1 MTTLQTTN
9 NPELENLIS
18 RMPSVS
24 FKQGEIIRAFH
35 QPKIRNIDSDEPIK
49 QVLRYVFT
57 LIGIRA
63 ENIPNDIQKSVL
75 INFIQNDLKQ
85 FSVDDIKIAFH
96 LLLKNELDCDPNH
109 YQSFSALYLS
119 NVMNAYQKHRF
130 ETIREFQKKQNE
142 MKQKELENELSDQEK
157 LERHQRFVRNC
168 IIQPFK
174 FYLKTGEITFGLI
187 PHSVIYE
194 SLTEKLNV
202 FKLSDADKNT
212 IYKMAIDQID
222 QESKKIAFNPDD
234 NKKLQDVR
242 DLIKLKGIEIAMKN
256 EIIAR
261 CHKISVIKFFESCKT
276 NNVDLESIIEKKLNS
291 QKIESIK

>member
-9 NPELENLIS
+9 NPEIENLIS
-18 RMPSVS
+18 RMQYLNSE
-24 FKQGEIIRAFH
+24 QGCIVRAFH
-35 QPKIRNIDSDEPIK
+35 QPRIRNIESDEPIK

-75 INFIQNDLKQ
+75 IHYIQNDLKQ
-85 FSVDDIKIAFH
+85 YSVDDIKIAFH

-109 YQSFSALYLS
+109 YQSFSAMYLS
-119 NVMNAYQKHRF
+119 NVMNAYHKHRLDA
-130 ETIREFQKKQNE
+130 IREFQKLQNE
-142 MKQKELENELSDQEK
+142 MKQQQIENEVTEQEK
-157 LERHQRFVRNC
+157 LEREQRFVRNC
-168 IIQPFK
+168 IIQPYK

-187 PHSVIYE
+187 TYSVIYE
-194 SLTEKLNV
+194 SLTEKYNV
-202 FKLSDADKNT
+202 FKLSDSDKNT
-212 IYKMAIDQID
+212 IYKMAVDQID

-242 DLIKLKGIEIAMKN
+242 DLIKLKGLETAMKN

-261 CHKISVIKFFESCKT
+261 CHKISVIKFYESCKN

-291 QKIESIK
+291 LKIETF